1 MNDYSAISDAASA
14 SIAVERQVLKGKG
27 ILDLCLEQGKNLCM
41 KGFIDSQ
48 IERGNAYVPVVEQMV
63 SYIDRQLAHAENK
76 DRRALLLDLHNYADA
91 QLRALGAAWHGPPG
105 EG

>member
-1 MNDYSAISDAASA
+1 MSDYSAISDAARA
-14 SIAVERQVLKGKG
+14 TLAVERQVLKGKG

-63 SYIDRQLAHAENK
+63 NYIDRQLQHAENK
-76 DRRALLLDLHNYADA
+76 ERRALLLDLHNYADA
-91 QLRALGAAWHGPPG
+91 QLRAVDLAWHGPPG